1 MYTIEFQKRG
11 LPHAHILLWLDSR
24 DKLESDEAIDS
35 VISAE
40 LPDSEMFPQLYNAV
54 SNFMIHGPCG
64 QVYDSSPCMKD
75 HHCSKFYPK
84 KFVSHTS
91 FDSCG
96 YPIYRR
102 RDTGQTVT
110 KKKIILDN
118 RSVVPYN
125 AKLLMKYQAHINI
138 EYCNKSNCI
147 KYLFKY
153 INKGVDRVTATLN
166 TCDDECIDEIK
177 QYYDCR
183 FLSPSESVWRIFAF
197 DIHNRHPS
205 VIRLMF
211 HLNGEQRVVFKDN
224 ANLKSVLN
232 HNKKVGTM
240 FTAWM
245 DANKTYHH
253 GRHLTYSQYPS
264 MFTYDSDG
272 RFWRPRKRGGSVGRL
287 TFVPHG
293 NRDLFYLRL
302 LLNVQVGCTSFEDV
316 KTVKGRTYDSF
327 REACGALKLL
337 DDDREFV
344 NSITEVAVLGSGFS
358 IRKMFANLLMS
369 NSMSDP
375 LKVLEQLWETLCDG
389 ILYTRRK
396 ILKNPGWFVLMHF
409 FFPSIIFFCLLT
421 FMVFFFTMLILI
433 L

>member
-1 MYTIEFQKRG
+1 
-11 LPHAHILLWLDSR
+11 
-24 DKLESDEAIDS
+24 
-35 VISAE
+35 
-40 LPDSEMFPQLYNAV
+40 
-54 SNFMIHGPCG
+54 
-64 QVYDSSPCMKD
+64 
-75 HHCSKFYPK
+75 
-84 KFVSHTS
+84 
-91 FDSCG
+91 
-96 YPIYRR
+96 
-102 RDTGQTVT
+102 
-110 KKKIILDN
+110 
-118 RSVVPYN
+118 
-125 AKLLMKYQAHINI
+125 
-138 EYCNKSNCI
+138 
-147 KYLFKY
+147 
-153 INKGVDRVTATLN
+153 
-166 TCDDECIDEIK
+166 
-177 QYYDCR
+177 
-183 FLSPSESVWRIFAF
+183 
-197 DIHNRHPS
+197 
-205 VIRLMF
+205 
-211 HLNGEQRVVFKDN
+211 
-224 ANLKSVLN
+224 
-232 HNKKVGTM
+232 
-240 FTAWM
+240 M

-421 FMVFFFTMLILI
+421 FMVFFFYNVNSHTIIFLFDQIWSYPQRISNNFACKRLILFFVKMEDVLI
-433 L
+433 ITNVCPNFLLPS